1 MTVSVVIPTLNE
13 ERTINATLARLG
25 QPALTEVIVVD
36 GGSQDRTV
44 DMAKPKA
51 RIVTAPRGRARQMN
65 AGAAVATGDVL
76 LFLHA
81 DTLLPLTAGE
91 DMLTALRDP
100 AVVGGRFD
108 VRFDPHRGLL
118 RVVSRMMNWRS
129 RMSGIATG
137 DQAMFIRR
145 TVFDAVEGFPDLPIM
160 EDVAFSASI
169 KRIGRMAAL
178 RSTVVTSGRRWQQG
192 GIVPT
197 ILLMWWLRMLYSL
210 GASPERMARLYA
222 NIR

>member
-91 DMLTALRDP
+91 DILTVLRDP

-108 VRFDPHRGLL
+108 VRFDPHQGLL
-118 RVVSRMMNWRS
+118 RVVSWMMNWRS

-137 DQAMFIRR
+137 
-145 TVFDAVEGFPDLPIM
+145 DLPIM

>member
-91 DMLTALRDP
+91 DILTVLRDP

-108 VRFDPHRGLL
+108 VRFDPHQGLL
-118 RVVSRMMNWRS
+118 RVVSWMMNWRS

-137 DQAMFIRR
+137 DQAIFIRR

-178 RSTVVTSGRRWQQG
+178 RSTVVTS
-192 GIVPT
+192 
-197 ILLMWWLRMLYSL
+197 
-210 GASPERMARLYA
+210 
-222 NIR
+222 